1 MNKLGRRLGKFT
13 ISDPLFTKENE
24 PLLTRLMGA
33 CVICRATHY
42 FLEEFVE
49 YTAYSFRFREL
60 EEGEIIP
67 TYQFF
72 ITDDGDFYCIER
84 RGCHSA
90 RDRNPGAV

>member
-1 MNKLGRRLGKFT
+1 MNKLDRRLGKFT
-13 ISDPLFTKENE
+13 IADWLFTKESE
-24 PLLTRLMGA
+24 PLLTRVMGA

-72 ITDDGDFYCIER
+72 FTHEGDFYCIER
-84 RGCHSA
+84 SQCDAPRE
-90 RDRNPGAV
+90 RNPVPA